1 MAERERRQTPPF
13 GGVFVSHARIMTTD
27 DMGRAV
33 RRMAHE
39 VIERN
44 HGLDDLVVVGLQ
56 TGGVPIAERL
66 AETLADIEGLH
77 PLVDPQEVPAEAG
90 VVSGVGAH
98 FCITPRSTPA
108 RCTSTTSSRRVGRF
122 LPT

>member
-27 DMGRAV
+27 DMGRAI

-44 HGLDDLVVVGLQ
+44 HGVEELVVVGLQ
-56 TGGVPIAERL
+56 TGGQS
-66 AETLADIEGLH
+66 
-77 PLVDPQEVPAEAG
+77 VDPPLNRGGIHQPI
-90 VVSGVGAH
+90 
-98 FCITPRSTPA
+98 FPNDCPPR
-108 RCTSTTSSRRVGRF
+108 RCK
-122 LPT
+122 